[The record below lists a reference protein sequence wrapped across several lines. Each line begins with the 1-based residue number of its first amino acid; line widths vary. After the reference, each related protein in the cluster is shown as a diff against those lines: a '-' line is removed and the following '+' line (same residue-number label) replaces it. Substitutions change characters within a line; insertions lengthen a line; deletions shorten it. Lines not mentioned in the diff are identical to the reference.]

1 MIQNY
6 PNQRRMN
13 CETGMLVNMLQYYGY
28 EMSEQMAF
36 GIGGGYCFVYAP
48 FIKTPEG
55 YIFPILRT
63 KPLSIF
69 RNVCQRLHLDYHEES
84 FGNDQDKAA
93 AALDALLAKDIPV
106 GVQVNIGAL
115 DYVNKFSEFRS
126 YMGTGNSGAMNFNG
140 HAVCVIGE
148 KGGEY
153 VFSDTDFRIPDE
165 YVTLD
170 KVTLTKARF
179 FPGGFTPH
187 GRMVYLGPSDKDA
200 MRPDN
205 LKQAIIAGMKE
216 TCHNMMQGIL
226 IPYFGYKGLHHFAN
240 DIRSWHKK
248 YNKEQINGR
257 LLKYYRWIELGG
269 TGGAAHRGMYSDFLK
284 EATVLFQ
291 DSVLNDCAIQMSSAA
306 DGWRQFAVDCGR
318 FMRQEGVTLNEMAD
332 VMDGISASERQV
344 FIKIKKEF
352 LKKH

>member
-1 MIQNY
+1 MIENY

-36 GIGGGYCFVYAP
+36 GLGGGLCFVYMP

-55 YIFPILRT
+55 YIFPLLRM
-63 KPLSIF
+63 KPITIF
-69 RNVCQRLHLDYHEES
+69 RKVCQRLHLDYHEET
-84 FGNDQDKAA
+84 FGNNEQKGA
-93 AALDALLAKDIPV
+93 AALDALVAKNVPV

-115 DYVNKFSEFRS
+115 DYVNKFDEFRS

-148 KGGEY
+148 NGSEY
-153 VFSDTDFRIPDE
+153 IFSDTDFRIPDE

-170 KVTLTKARF
+170 KAAMTKARF
-179 FPGGFTPH
+179 LPGSFTPH

-200 MRPDN
+200 MRPEY

-216 TCHNMMQGIL
+216 TCHIML
-226 IPYFGYKGLHHFAN
+226 KWYHPYVGCNGLHFFAK

-248 YNKEQINGR
+248 FNKEQINGR

-269 TGGAAHRGMYSDFLK
+269 TGGSAHRGMYSDFLK
-284 EATVLFQ
+284 ESAVIFQ
-291 DSVLNDCAIQMSSAA
+291 DNILNDCASSMSIAA
-306 DGWRQFAVDCGR
+306 DDWRQFAVDCGR
-318 FMRQEGVTLNEMAD
+318 FMKQGSITLEEMAD
-332 VMDGISASERQV
+332 VMDEIGDAEYKT
-344 FIKIKKEF
+344 FKKIKKEF
-352 LKKH
+352 LKKQ